1 MQMQPPV
8 RVWLRVTRLYGETT
22 MWKVSEET
30 LSDGSS
36 VFNVTDGEA
45 VLHCTGETE
54 AYELLDAI
62 DRLTNDQVVP
72 AE

>member
-1 MQMQPPV
+1 
-8 RVWLRVTRLYGETT
+8 